1 MTEVYITMTLEFDE
15 SADWVEDKITQW
27 WDENQM
33 SIEDFMVLCKA
44 YSVEGIPLEE
54 GYTLIK
60 RG

>member
-15 SADWVEDKITQW
+15 SADWVEDKIIQW

-44 YSVEGIPLEE
+44 YSVEGITIEE
-54 GYTLIK
+54 G
-60 RG
+60 